1 MTRLSL
7 AEDFEGWLSEKLGD
21 KMWAVKTVVC
31 GQDFEFGQLNSK
43 TPAFRVAPNAG
54 SALTGALVACGWA
67 PPAIDPHA
75 LSLLQEL
82 QFRNERVEFVLDTS
96 AFGCGVAQWLILN
109 FEQLA
114 TMVVTDVTLREIQ
127 EQETAWR
134 NAQTSL
140 KNWQPKEKLSPDE
153 NSAKKLEAIH
163 NVLQRSF
170 LYFGGNRCREFSA
183 AHNVAWR
190 ELEMEDVA
198 LLLSKTAG
206 SSKGAES
213 DTVLLRAARRH
224 IMSQPFARHPVF
236 FVTADTA
243 LARRALSELP
253 PESVIA
259 CKPATLKSP
268 VIFPHNWTPG
278 PDEGAALASPSVGLL
293 LWELLSLG
301 DQLELSS
308 GERSFTLQ
316 AFSRDMWPSDY
327 REPWVDVV
335 HQAGFEDL
343 SYVINQE
350 TSVLSLPSHTFS
362 IPSLRIGL
370 PKCLELIA
378 SLMRGVVPDYL
389 IKGPI
394 VRKHYQRFLEG
405 IGVLTAE
412 NGTLSPVP
420 TEELRAVF
428 ATQSSQRLVAL
439 MGKWAEFQVFLE
451 GHETRLPQATRD
463 VAKRMAEFLG
473 WDAVWFDKF
482 PLEEAVGVAV
492 EMTTQNDGGLTAA
505 ELLREL
511 MSTLH
516 VPIAFIREHEK
527 ALVEALSTRFELRRG
542 GSSSGNNVAKF
553 FVPLQSG
560 EFEMI
565 EYDLETL
572 SSYRDM
578 RLK

>member
-31 GQDFEFGQLNSK
+31 GQDFELGQLNSK

-268 VIFPHNWTPG
+268 VVFPHNWTPG

-301 DQLELSS
+301 DQLILSS
-308 GERSFTLQ
+308 GERSFSLQ

-335 HQAGFEDL
+335 SEIGFQTRTNVGQTRDT
-343 SYVINQE
+343 VR
-350 TSVLSLPSHTFS
+350 LPSETFS
-362 IPSLRIGL
+362 YGTLHLGIKQL
-370 PKCLELIA
+370 LECISTLH
-378 SLMRGVVPDYL
+378 RGKVPEYL
-389 IKGPI
+389 VTGPP
-394 VRKHYQRFLEG
+394 VRTNYIRFLSG
-405 IGVLTAE
+405 IGILASDGDSLTPKVSDE
-412 NGTLSPVP
+412 VG
-420 TEELRAVF
+420 AVF
-428 ATQSSQRLVAL
+428 ESKSSQRLVAL
-439 MGKWAEFQVFLE
+439 VAKWAQFQLFVRGRGSELSNTSHQ
-451 GHETRLPQATRD
+451 GI
-463 VAKRMAEFLG
+463 KRIAESLG
-473 WDAVWFDKF
+473 WGPVWYEEFPMEDAI
-482 PLEEAVGVAV
+482 ETAVTLARKQSGGVTMA
-492 EMTTQNDGGLTAA
+492 LF
-505 ELLREL
+505 LREL
-511 MSTLH
+511 ETTLQI
-516 VPIAFIREHEK
+516 PIAFIRENEQ
-527 ALVEALSTRFELRRG
+527 ALTQALGDRLELRRG